1 MAGRGNPP
9 SLRPGRK
16 QIYLGGILRS
26 AGLGRKLDAVARDLR
41 ATSQAMK
48 DIGLNR
54 SFLMIY
60 IKNKPEVMQELFDA
74 WVAALYGPGA
84 LTSWFQN
91 SRPLQMKGIPGGAS
105 LGVPVDTGLLQ
116 DSLTY
121 EDAEGA
127 IHEVSISRNGSL
139 SFRYGAAP
147 KRQYEYEQGPGLYAG
162 GVSYNKVPVEDSD
175 DTYID
180 EINEFYSE
188 GGQGFFE
195 LGVEEM
201 GRSARLEDFRNQ
213 VAGIL
218 RREAATYIAERR
230 RR

>member
-1 MAGRGNPP
+1 MADRRLPS

-16 QIYLGGILRS
+16 QIYLGGIIAA
-26 AGLGRKLDAVARDLR
+26 AGAKKLDSIARDLR
-41 ATSQAMK
+41 ATSQAMR

-60 IKNKPEVMQELFDA
+60 IRNKPEVMQELFDA
-74 WVAALYGPGA
+74 WVSALYGSSP
-84 LTSWFQN
+84 LTGWFKKT
-91 SRPLQMKGIPGGAS
+91 RPLQAKGIPGGPG
-105 LGVPVDTGLLQ
+105 LGVPVDSGALQ
-116 DSLTY
+116 DALTY

-147 KRQYEYEQGPGLYAG
+147 QRQYEYEQGPGIYAG
-162 GVSYNKVPVEDSD
+162 GSSYTKVPAGNPDN
-175 DTYID
+175 TYID
-180 EINEFYSE
+180 EINAFYSE

-195 LGVEEM
+195 IGIEQM
-201 GRSARLEDFRNQ
+201 GRSARLKDLRAQ

-230 RR
+230 NR

>member
-1 MAGRGNPP
+1 MAVAK
-9 SLRPGRK
+9 S
-16 QIYLGGILRS
+16 
-26 AGLGRKLDAVARDLR
+26 GRKLDEIAKDLR
-41 ATSQAMK
+41 ATARAMR

-60 IKNKPEVMQELFDA
+60 IRNKPEVMQELFDA
-74 WVAALYGPGA
+74 WISALYGPGA

-105 LGVPVDTGLLQ
+105 LGVPVDTGALQ

-127 IHEVSISRNGSL
+127 IHGVSISRNGRL

-147 KRQYEYEQGPGLYAG
+147 KRQYEYQQGPGMYAT
-162 GVSYNKVPVEDSD
+162 GVSYTKIPIDDAN

-180 EINEFYSE
+180 EINAFYSE

-195 LGVEEM
+195 IGIEEM
-201 GRSARLEDFRNQ
+201 GKNARLKEFRSQ

-218 RREAATYIAERR
+218 RREAAIYIAERGNR
-230 RR
+230 

>member
-1 MAGRGNPP
+1 MARRGSPA

-16 QIYLGGILRS
+16 QIYLGGIMAAS
-26 AGLGRKLDAVARDLR
+26 GAGRKLDAIARDLR
-41 ATSQAMK
+41 ATAKAMK

-60 IKNKPEVMQELFDA
+60 IRNKPEVMQELFDA
-74 WVAALYGPGA
+74 WLSALYGPGA

-91 SRPLQMKGIPGGAS
+91 SRPLQMKGIPGGAN
-105 LGVPVDTGLLQ
+105 LGVPVDTGALQ

-127 IHEVSISRNGSL
+127 IHEVSISRNGRL

-147 KRQYEYEQGPGLYAG
+147 KRQYEYEQGPGMYST
-162 GVSYNKVPVEDSD
+162 GVSYTKVPIDDAD

-188 GGQGFFE
+188 GGEGFFE
-195 LGVEEM
+195 IGIEEM
-201 GRSARLEDFRNQ
+201 GKNARLKDFRSQ
-213 VAGIL
+213 VAGII

-230 RR
+230 GR

>member
-9 SLRPGRK
+9 SLRAGRK
-16 QIYLGGILRS
+16 QIYLGGIMAA
-26 AGLGRKLDAVARDLR
+26 AGGGKKLDAIAKDLR
-41 ATSQAMK
+41 ATAQALR

-54 SFLMIY
+54 SFLLIY

-91 SRPLQMKGIPGGAS
+91 SRPLQMKGIPGGAN
-105 LGVPVDTGLLQ
+105 LGVPVDTGSLQ

-121 EDAEGA
+121 EDAEGS
-127 IHEVSISRNGSL
+127 IHEVSISRNGRL

-147 KRQYEYEQGPGLYAG
+147 KRQYEYEQGPGMYGNGFSYA
-162 GVSYNKVPVEDSD
+162 KVPVEDSD

-180 EINEFYSE
+180 EINAFYSE
-188 GGQGFFE
+188 GGEGFFE
-195 LGVEEM
+195 IGIEEM
-201 GRSARLEDFRNQ
+201 GRSARLKDFRSQ

-230 RR
+230 GR